1 MPPLRLL
8 HVIHDFL
15 PRYRAGSEIY
25 VLALGRELARRHH
38 VTILCA
44 DFDPERAHGEVVWR
58 LHEGLP
64 VVEVVN
70 NWICGS
76 FQDTYRSPVIGD
88 RLRHVLRA
96 VQPDV
101 VHVHNLLNLSFEL
114 PALARAAGIPV
125 VATLHDY
132 TLVCASGGQRIHR
145 AEQHVCHEID
155 LDRCA
160 RCFAESPFSAR
171 MSIGL
176 VASAPAPV
184 RALAG
189 KARRRFPR
197 LATRLAEAAPRPP
210 AVTASDIAR
219 RLADARDAWQQ
230 IELFVAPS
238 ASIAG
243 EFERLGVPQSRIRVS
258 DYGFPAF
265 ALRASAG
272 QAPDALRASAGQAPS
287 PTPQAPSPPPQAPL
301 RIGFA
306 GTLVWHKGAHVLLE
320 AIRGLPTATFEVAI
334 FGDPGVAPAY
344 ARDLLVSASGLP
356 VRFAGAFERARMAD
370 AYRSID
376 VLVVPSLWLENSPLV
391 IHEAYQAQRPVI
403 GSRIGGIS
411 ELVRDGW
418 NGLLFEPG
426 SASALTAALRRVIE
440 QPAILQE
447 FAVRLPPV
455 KSIADDCLE
464 WEARYAE
471 VLNGAPRH

>member
-1 MPPLRLL
+1 ML

-25 VLALGRELARRHH
+25 ALALGRELARRHH

-44 DFDPERAHGEVVWR
+44 DYDPARAHGEVIWR
-58 LHEGLP
+58 LQEGLP

-70 NWICGS
+70 NWVCGS
-76 FQDTYRSPVIGD
+76 FEDTYRSPLIGD

-145 AEQHVCHEID
+145 AERHVCHEID
-155 LDRCA
+155 VDRCA

-171 MSIGL
+171 MSLSL
-176 VASAPAPV
+176 VAASPAPV
-184 RALAG
+184 RSLAG
-189 KARRRFPR
+189 AVRRRFPR
-197 LATRLAEAAPRPP
+197 LTSRLADAAPRPSGISG
-210 AVTASDIAR
+210 TDMAR
-219 RLADARDAWQQ
+219 RLSAARDAWQQ
-230 IELFVAPS
+230 IDLFVAPS

-243 EFERLGVPQSRIRVS
+243 EFERLGVSPSRIRVS

-272 QAPDALRASAGQAPS
+272 QAPRSTQAPG
-287 PTPQAPSPPPQAPL
+287 QNRL

-306 GTLVWHKGAHVLLE
+306 GSLVWHKGAHVLLE
-320 AIRGLPTATFEVAI
+320 AIRDLPRASYEVTI
-334 FGDPGVAPAY
+334 FGDPGVSPSY
-344 ARDLLVSASGLP
+344 ARDLLIGASGLP
-356 VRFAGAFERARMAD
+356 VRFAGAFERRRMAD

-391 IHEAYQAQRPVI
+391 IHEAYQSQRPVI
-403 GSRIGGIS
+403 GSRIGGIC

-418 NGLLFEPG
+418 NGLLFDPG
-426 SASALTAALRRVIE
+426 SAAGLAAALRRVIE
-440 QPAILQE
+440 QPEILQE
-447 FAVRLPPV
+447 FAGRLPPV

-471 VLNGAPRH
+471 VLDETLRH